1 MKHLFK
7 EHKISLHGYMLVK
20 IATMAYV
27 VGRNYVLIF
36 VSLSRINNLENGLLL
51 HMISI

>member
-20 IATMAYV
+20 IATIAYV

-36 VSLSRINNLENGLLL
+36 VSLSRTNKTRKWFVVAHDN
-51 HMISI
+51 